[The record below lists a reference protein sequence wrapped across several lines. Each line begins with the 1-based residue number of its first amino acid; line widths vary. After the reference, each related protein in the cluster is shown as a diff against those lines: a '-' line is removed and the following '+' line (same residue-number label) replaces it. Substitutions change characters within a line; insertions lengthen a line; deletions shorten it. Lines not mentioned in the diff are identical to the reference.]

1 MTARKILACV
11 PLIAFTIA
19 AQPAFAQNGNNA
31 PAPSPLSGGATNQST
46 SPAQS
51 PPKQHTGRHRRQQTQ
66 QQQPAPQSGG
76 GN

>member
-11 PLIAFTIA
+11 SLIAFTI

-31 PAPSPLSGGATNQST
+31 PTPSPLSGGATNQST

-51 PPKQHTGRHRRQQTQ
+51 PPKQHNGRHRRQQSQ
-66 QQQPAPQSGG
+66 QQQQAPQSGG
-76 GN
+76 SN